1 MRQVMTGL
9 LLLAY
14 AGLGGVRADCLNDA
28 AAYHHVDP
36 RLLRA
41 IAMQESGMRDH
52 VIATN
57 ANGSRDIG
65 RMQINSAWLPT
76 LARFGIHERDLLD
89 GCVNS
94 YVGAWI
100 LSQNIARLGLNWN
113 AIGAY
118 NAVSPGKRL
127 AYEAKI
133 YHQLLAQGAIT
144 PTTPIPPL
152 PTRRTPR
159 RTLRPGTATTVPAAF
174 FFFGSRSPRSHLRHH
189 GGRPWIS

>member
-1 MRQVMTGL
+1 MRHVLTGL

-14 AGLGGVRADCLNDA
+14 AGLGVVRADCLDDA

-52 VIATN
+52 IIATN

-76 LARFGIHERDLLD
+76 LARFGIHKHDLLD
-89 GCVNS
+89 GCVNT

-100 LSQNIARLGLNWN
+100 LSQNIARLGLDWD

-118 NAVSPGKRL
+118 NAVSPDKRL
-127 AYEAKI
+127 TYEAKI
-133 YHQLLAQGAIT
+133 YHQLLVQGAIT
-144 PTTPIPPL
+144 PPVRVTSSPI
-152 PTRRTPR
+152 RRTPR
-159 RTLRPGTATTVPAAF
+159 RTLRPGIVPTVPAAF
-174 FFFGSRSPRSHLRHH
+174 FSNDHDAAFDTM
-189 GGRPWIS
+189 GGDRG